1 MCPSLV
7 CPGLASPGSSRYQ
20 YLCHNIP
27 RPDYFLLSLVVV
39 NLSWFMIRPYRWLS
53 PHVGHVCTVY
63 VSTPHVKT
71 SQISMKWSLE
81 RRQGQTSPPAHF
93 DVRSLGRCQLSAN
106 QRRVWR
112 HEDQSEGRKTGQW
125 REVRGEEAGKC
136 RCLCGESIMFTDEE
150 IWHNLDIFGIHHNAT
165 LLRCYPRLMPISS
178 PRLAC
183 SLIF

>member
-1 MCPSLV
+1 M
-7 CPGLASPGSSRYQ
+7 
-20 YLCHNIP
+20 
-27 RPDYFLLSLVVV
+27 
-39 NLSWFMIRPYRWLS
+39 
-53 PHVGHVCTVY
+53 CTVY

-93 DVRSLGRCQLSAN
+93 DVRSPGKCRLSAN

-165 LLRCYPRLMPISS
+165 LLRSYPRLMPSSS
-178 PRLAC
+178 PRLAAAWYFRIWKYSAKSLTFGIMVIMSTLSWSDVGKWLLFSH
-183 SLIF
+183 SLIHSAVWIFRIQQHTR